1 MKARH
6 SHSTVNNFRLD
17 LLKKSLYYITKMN
30 ETKNNNTS
38 NELNA
43 AFDNFRDLTAKA
55 VSDIEAFIQMDI
67 NAPRVEVERPREAI
81 LVRIMA
87 PPRPKPQHD
96 DFRDMMPTSQEF
108 YDCE

>member
-1 MKARH
+1 
-6 SHSTVNNFRLD
+6 
-17 LLKKSLYYITKMN
+17 MN
-30 ETKNNNTS
+30 DTKNNNTS

-55 VSDIEAFIQMDI
+55 VSDIDAFIQMDI
-67 NAPRVEVERPREAI
+67 NAPRVEAERPLQATF
-81 LVRIMA
+81 VRMVE
-87 PPRPKPQHD
+87 PQRVKPRHD

>member
-6 SHSTVNNFRLD
+6 SHSSVNNFSLD
-17 LLKKSLYYITKMN
+17 FFKNLLYYITKMN

>member
-1 MKARH
+1 VH
-6 SHSTVNNFRLD
+6 NFPLD

-30 ETKNNNTS
+30 ETKNNKTTA
-38 NELNA
+38 ELNA

-55 VSDIEAFIQMDI
+55 VSDIEVFIQMDI